1 MMKQVSIS
9 IIAYRNY
16 NNIISIV
23 KQINNFVVN
32 LSKEIIVIDNTEPSH
47 KNSEKIRIIES
58 QNDTKVISM
67 NGNVGF
73 GKANNLAFKVS
84 KGSYFITINPDIL
97 FHEDSISKIIDY
109 MNHNPNIGA
118 VIPKLVDKNHKLL
131 PVYRRNIT
139 LWDIITRY
147 INPFGIFNKRRYFH
161 IMKDKD
167 YDKPFNVPFAQGS
180 FLVVRA
186 NIFKKIHGFDER
198 YFMYLEDADLCRKI
212 NLVSKV
218 MFFPYTTVV
227 HLWQAGSHKNLRL
240 MFIHITSMIKYFR
253 KWGVR

>member
-1 MMKQVSIS
+1 
-9 IIAYRNY
+9 
-16 NNIISIV
+16 
-23 KQINNFVVN
+23 
-32 LSKEIIVIDNTEPSH
+32 
-47 KNSEKIRIIES
+47 
-58 QNDTKVISM
+58 M

-212 NLVSKV
+212 NLVSIQV
-218 MFFPYTTVV
+218 FF
-227 HLWQAGSHKNLRL
+227 
-240 MFIHITSMIKYFR
+240 
-253 KWGVR
+253 